1 MPLGESPI
9 TQWVMMG
16 KVGIFPGESWRN
28 LFPQELLGLKI
39 FSPSNLPQ
47 WYSNKA
53 AASWPQKSESE
64 LGLEGFGIWRR
75 DRDSK
80 IGIGIRKSGS
90 LFRDFGII
98 IGTPSRDFGIESPYL
113 LILNEK
119 YIDIPAAQSGFWFG
133 GGGSLQKFTLSL

>member
-1 MPLGESPI
+1 MKKLTSGYVIKLFSLI
-9 TQWVMMG
+9 TFLTSDKLVSFL
-16 KVGIFPGESWRN
+16 VN
-28 LFPQELLGLKI
+28 LSLITCQLFHSFLLL
-39 FSPSNLPQ
+39 S
-47 WYSNKA
+47 
-53 AASWPQKSESE
+53 

-98 IGTPSRDFGIESPYL
+98 IGIPSRDFGIESPYL

-119 YIDIPAAQSGFWFG
+119 YIDIPAAQSEFWF